1 MGYKVEMRADA
12 LEEFKKLDNSVKIL
26 ITKLINRLEKTD
38 NPKAFGKQ
46 LKENLK
52 GYWSYRVENYRIVAD
67 IQDDRLIILVISIG
81 HRSTIYEKTDKKLN
95 Q

>member
-12 LEEFKKLDNSVKIL
+12 LEEFKKLDNSVRIL
-26 ITKLINRLEKTD
+26 ITKLINRLEKAD
-38 NPKAFGKQ
+38 NPKALGKQ

-52 GYWSYRVENYRIVAD
+52 GYWSYRVDNYRIVAD
-67 IQDDRLIILVISIG
+67 IQDDKLIILVISIG
-81 HRSTIYEKTDKKLN
+81 HRSTIYEKTDRKLN